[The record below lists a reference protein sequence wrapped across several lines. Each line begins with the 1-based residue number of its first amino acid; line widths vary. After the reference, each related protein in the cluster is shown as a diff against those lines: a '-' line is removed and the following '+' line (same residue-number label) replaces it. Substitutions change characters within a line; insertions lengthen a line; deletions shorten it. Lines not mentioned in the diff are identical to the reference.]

1 MNEKSFLEDKPLEY
15 RVAEYEVLGN
25 KWFFRKDIEK
35 YLIFSCSSWWC
46 EDGDGIT
53 LYIKKS
59 NKKFGGI
66 NLACFSGIPA
76 SDVSI
81 EQLDFNILWRLMKKN
96 KEYNNIET
104 IGNYTYIQQCLI
116 IADYLCS
123 RFCNKQ
129 DISDYK

>member
-1 MNEKSFLEDKPLEY
+1 MSEKVFLEDTPLELRINSY
-15 RVAEYEVLGN
+15 NVLGN
-25 KWFFRKDIEK
+25 EWFLRDDIIGFQIWGCK
-35 YLIFSCSSWWC
+35 SWWC

-53 LYIKKS
+53 LYVEKCTQIGEIK
-59 NKKFGGI
+59 
-66 NLACFSGIPA
+66 LQCFSGIPA

-81 EQLDFNILWRLMKKN
+81 GNIDFDTLWRLIKKTTDY
-96 KEYNNIET
+96 KNIET
-104 IGNYTYIQQCLI
+104 MGNYTYIQQCLI